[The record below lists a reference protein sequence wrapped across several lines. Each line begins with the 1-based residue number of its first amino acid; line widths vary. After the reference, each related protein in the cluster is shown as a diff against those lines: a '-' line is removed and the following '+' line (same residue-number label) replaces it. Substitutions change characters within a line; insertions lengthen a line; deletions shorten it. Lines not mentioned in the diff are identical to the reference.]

1 MVDACTGIANHANEG
16 IRPLIY
22 PNPSKGVINV
32 MLRNTPKNA
41 SIRVTNMLG
50 EVVAD
55 LPQAE
60 IFNSIDLK
68 ENSNGL
74 YLVAILQNGK
84 VTSIAKIVKEAY
96 QDPTTDD
103 ERWVAVD
110 VAAHKK
116 LKKPVSLAQIKEEPR
131 LAQMALVR
139 LGRLSVQPVTD
150 EEWEIVMKMAGELSK

>member
-1 MVDACTGIANHANEG
+1 MAYWLIKSEPFKYSWENFEKDKQTFWDGVRNYAARLNLRAMKKGDLAFFYHSNEGTEIVGIA
-16 IRPLIY
+16 R
-22 PNPSKGVINV
+22 
-32 MLRNTPKNA
+32 
-41 SIRVTNMLG
+41 
-50 EVVAD
+50 
-55 LPQAE
+55 
-60 IFNSIDLK
+60 
-68 ENSNGL
+68 
-74 YLVAILQNGK
+74 
-84 VTSIAKIVKEAY
+84 IVKEAY